1 MSQVVI
7 KHSQIIKSNKTES
20 TDRDSNGVAIFLKK
34 FGITCT
40 KICVYTSKL
49 MKKIS
54 KKLYNFRCSLIKL
67 YSGTTQFFSW
77 FVFWP
82 TYNLLFKVEIHGRE
96 NLRGLT
102 GPLIMISNHARFY
115 DSFLYRII
123 VGLFSRLVPMRFM
136 AVVKFNDPFLNFVK
150 KTGVIHFI
158 YSLFGV
164 FVVEQGLGLNK
175 NLKRAKDILKNN
187 GVVAMFPEGRL
198 NRSGEIAMF
207 RRGVSALAL
216 SNHTKVL
223 PMHIKITEGSMHK
236 FQRGSI
242 VVNIGKAHYL
252 ATHSTY
258 EELAEELR
266 QKVVKLAKGGHYENT
281 K

>member
-1 MSQVVI
+1 MTQIVTKQSNI
-7 KHSQIIKSNKTES
+7 LKHNKTE
-20 TDRDSNGVAIFLKK
+20 TIIHDSNGVAIFLKK
-34 FGITCT
+34 FGINCT
-40 KICVYTSKL
+40 KICAYASKFTSR
-49 MKKIS
+49 IF
-54 KKLYNFRCSLIKL
+54 KKLYNFRCSLIKF
-67 YSGTTQFFSW
+67 YSGVTQFLSW
-77 FVFWP
+77 FIFWP
-82 TYNLLFKVEIHGRE
+82 IYNLLFKVKIYGRE

-102 GPLIMISNHARFY
+102 GPLIMISNHSHFY

-136 AVVKFNDPFLNFVK
+136 AVLKFSDPFMSFVK
-150 KTGVIHFI
+150 KTGLIHFI

-198 NRSGEIAMF
+198 NQSKEILMF

-223 PMHIKITEGSMHK
+223 PMHISIKGGNLRK
-236 FQRGSI
+236 LQRGSI
-242 VVNIGKAHYL
+242 IVNIGKAHYL
-252 ATHSTY
+252 TTHSTY
-258 EELAEELR
+258 EDLAEELR
-266 QKVVKLAKGGHYENT
+266 EEVVKLGR
-281 K
+281 

>member
-1 MSQVVI
+1 MPQTHQKQNAI
-7 KHSQIIKSNKTES
+7 QKHNKTEIIV
-20 TDRDSNGVAIFLKK
+20 RDSNGVAVFLKK
-34 FGITCT
+34 FGP
-40 KICVYTSKL
+40 
-49 MKKIS
+49 KIS
-54 KKLYNFRCSLIKL
+54 KKMYNLKCSVIKF

-82 TYNLLFKVEIHGRE
+82 MYNLFFKVKIHGRQ
-96 NLRGLT
+96 NLRGLK
-102 GPLIMISNHARFY
+102 GPLIMVSNHSRFY

-150 KTGVIHFI
+150 KTGIIHFI

-198 NRSGEIAMF
+198 NKSKEVLMF

-223 PMHIKITEGSMHK
+223 PMHISIKGGNLRK
-236 FQRGSI
+236 FRRGSI
-242 VVNIGKAHYL
+242 IVNIGRAHYL
-252 ATHSTY
+252 ETHSTY
-258 EELAEELR
+258 EDLAEELR
-266 QKVVKLAKGGHYENT
+266 QEVVELGRENIQ
-281 K
+281 

>member
-1 MSQVVI
+1 MPETVLKQN
-7 KHSQIIKSNKTES
+7 IILKSNKTES

-40 KICVYTSKL
+40 SICVYISKL
-49 MKKIS
+49 IRKIS
-54 KKLYNFRCSLIKL
+54 KRLYNFRCSLIKF
-67 YSGTTQFFSW
+67 YSGITQFFSW

-82 TYNLLFKVEIHGRE
+82 AYNLFFKVKIHGRE

-102 GPLIMISNHARFY
+102 GPLIMISNHSRFY
-115 DSFLYRII
+115 DSFVYRII

-136 AVVKFNDPFLNFVK
+136 AVLKFTDPFMSFVK
-150 KTGVIHFI
+150 KTGLIHFV

-198 NRSGEIAMF
+198 NESNEILMF

-223 PMHIKITEGSMHK
+223 PMHIAIQEGNLK
-236 FQRGSI
+236 KLRRGTLT
-242 VVNIGKAHYL
+242 VHIGKAHYL

-258 EELAEELR
+258 EDLAEDLR
-266 QKVVKLAKGGHYENT
+266 QEVIELGKRG
-281 K
+281 